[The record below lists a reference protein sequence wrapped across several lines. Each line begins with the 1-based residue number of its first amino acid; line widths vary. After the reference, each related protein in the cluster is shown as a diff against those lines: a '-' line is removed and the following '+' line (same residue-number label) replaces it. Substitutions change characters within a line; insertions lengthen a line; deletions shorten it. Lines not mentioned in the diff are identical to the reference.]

1 MSKQD
6 IIFSKEFSIY
16 RQAEFDEAGK
26 MVGDLFKS
34 SADPMY
40 IKGALD
46 MLRRIINIPVKFAGS
61 KEAEELAR
69 MMIEKDFN
77 DFKAKFIK
85 GFLYRTNK

>member
-1 MSKQD
+1 MDKQEL
-6 IIFSKEFSIY
+6 ILSKEFSTY

-61 KEAEELAR
+61 KEAEEATR

-77 DFKAKFIK
+77 TFKTKFIR
-85 GFLYRTNK
+85 GFLDEG